1 MLLILSHLYFM
12 IVFLFSNRLCCQTL
26 QFFKFRFLI
35 KTKSLSTL
43 FVKQQGIHLHETF
56 FVMQNNANC
65 YKVSPCSQF
74 FAAC

>member
-12 IVFLFSNRLCCQTL
+12 ILLLFPDCLCWQTL

-56 FVMQNNANC
+56 LRYA
-65 YKVSPCSQF
+65 K
-74 FAAC
+74 